1 MRVWAVS
8 AAHQAPTT
16 PTTHNLCVVPS
27 LDKDDSEAVL
37 RGVLKPDDLPQ
48 QIEQGG
54 VLLVVAHKEERQLQ
68 RFRDADL
75 GVQPDHHW
83 VVQRRPVGGG
93 QEGDPHAAGCGLW
106 MESLRVLRQRVSK
119 PRDNYEKQKKMNGL
133 GWNLD
138 PGTS

>member
-8 AAHQAPTT
+8 VAHQAPTT

-93 QEGDPHAAGCGLW
+93 WAGGGSTRCWVWTLDGIT
-106 MESLRVLRQRVSK
+106 SRTQTAGIQT
-119 PRDNYEKQKKMNGL
+119 PR
-133 GWNLD
+133 
-138 PGTS
+138 